1 MQPFHELLAELVCGK
16 LGQLAKLR
24 LFAVAQRAQR
34 ARSESSS
41 EAISLLVL
49 QATAPWNSGAHRRA
63 FQALPSHLQLFAVL
77 AVARTGRGAPA
88 AVGLHR
94 CTKYAP

>member
-16 LGQLAKLR
+16 LGQLANFGVCSCTARATRAIREQLR
-24 LFAVAQRAQR
+24 SNLAVSSASYSTLEQRGAPE
-34 ARSESSS
+34 SFSSS
-41 EAISLLVL
+41 PE
-49 QATAPWNSGAHRRA
+49 P
-63 FQALPSHLQLFAVL
+63 LQLFAVL

-88 AVGLHR
+88 AGLHR